1 MSAGASSLDLQDT
14 IVAIATGKI
23 MAARGIVRLTGPQVA
38 QVVQAIFV
46 PDDDLQLPQRI
57 AQRVSGRIQ
66 FHRPGDASSGLLTE
80 TLPADLWY
88 WPTSRTYT
96 GQPSAE
102 FHVVGLPYLLERLVQ
117 ECLRWGARMAAP
129 GEFTMRAFLA
139 GRLDLLQAQAV
150 LQVIEAN
157 DESQLQAALS
167 QLAGGLST
175 PLQQLREQLILVLAH
190 LEAGLDF
197 VDEDIEFITREQLLD
212 NVQTVRAQ
220 VDKIL
225 GQLRQRRE
233 VGQLPRVVLVG
244 PPNAG
249 KSSLFNALLGQSAA
263 IVSPQSGT
271 TRDYL
276 SGRLHLNLGE
286 VELIDTAGLDQV
298 FVDPLDWLSQQQTSR
313 LLPTAD
319 VMVLCWDAQQPL
331 EEIEPWLRHLPKS
344 PTLLAVGKSD
354 RNANAGQ
361 PSVPSSWGFPTVS
374 VSAHSGFG
382 LDDLRAALSRAVG
395 QRSRRL
401 APDPSGLSVQAI
413 DDLEQID
420 QALAEAIAVAR
431 DQGGEELVAAELHR
445 AIDRLGRL
453 VGTIYTDDILDS
465 IFSQFCIGK

>member
-1 MSAGASSLDLQDT
+1 MSAGASSNDLHDT
-14 IVAIATGKI
+14 IVAIATGPS
-23 MAARGIVRLTGPQVA
+23 AASRGIVRLTGPHVA
-38 QVVQAIFV
+38 TVVERVFV
-46 PDDDLQLPQRI
+46 PSDTAAFPDRI
-57 AQRVSGRIQ
+57 AQRLPGRIYITTNGGRSIEQ
-66 FHRPGDASSGLLTE
+66 GLA

-88 WPTSRTYT
+88 WPSARTYT

-102 FHVVGLPYLLERLVQ
+102 FHVAGLPYLLEQIVQ
-117 ECLRWGARMAAP
+117 ECLRAGARMAAP

-157 DESQLQAALS
+157 SEAQLQAALS

-175 PLQQLREQLILVLAH
+175 PLQELRDQLIMVLAH

-197 VDEDIEFITREQLLD
+197 VEEDIEFISREQLLGD
-212 NVQTVRAQ
+212 LQAVRSQ
-220 VDKIL
+220 VEKIL
-225 GQLRQRRE
+225 EQLRQRRE
-233 VGQLPRVVLVG
+233 AGKLPRVVLVG

-276 SGRLHLNLGE
+276 SARLSLGAVE
-286 VELIDTAGLDQV
+286 IELIDTAGLDDS
-298 FVDPLDWLSQQQTSR
+298 FVDPLDWLSQQQTTH

-319 VMVLCWDAQQPL
+319 VLVLCWDVEQPAN
-331 EEIEPWLRHLPKS
+331 EIHDWLTRLPQ
-344 PTLLAVGKSD
+344 PPALLVLGKSD
-354 RNANAGQ
+354 RAVTPEHSLPSLLPTSVRVSTLHGHGLGELRSQLAN
-361 PSVPSSWGFPTVS
+361 VV
-374 VSAHSGFG
+374 H
-382 LDDLRAALSRAVG
+382 
-395 QRSRRL
+395 QRSVEQSPR
-401 APDPSGLSVQAI
+401 PTGLSVQAM

-420 QALAEAIAVAR
+420 QALAEALIVASG
-431 DQGGEELVAAELHR
+431 QGGEELVAAELHR

-465 IFSQFCIGK
+465 IFSRFCIGK